1 MERPLEPI
9 FNPRSVAI
17 VGASEVP
24 GKAGERRTRS
34 LLEGGYEGKV
44 FLINPK
50 RDQIFGHK
58 AYPSVA
64 DIPEEVDLVMIVIP
78 PRFIPE
84 AVAQSVKKGAKGIV
98 IITAGL
104 GETGEEGRKIEAEI
118 LRIASEGGAR
128 VIGPN
133 CSGLFSASAR
143 MNLLGVPPIKHGPFS
158 ILAQSG
164 NIIDSL
170 THYGKLRGVGF
181 SKIISAGNAIGVQF
195 HEYIEYLGEDPD
207 TEVILLYLEGIKEGG
222 RLVEVARKV
231 SQKKP
236 IVAIKVGRTK
246 AGARAAASHT
256 GSLAGDDQVV
266 DAALRQ
272 AGIIR
277 VNNVDEL
284 FDVGLCFAGMPLPK
298 GKRVAIFSEGGG
310 DNSIAADNAERAGLE
325 VPILPSET
333 QEKIKP
339 HLLAGMP
346 AHNPIDYGGTAEENP
361 EVIVR
366 VVEALMEEEV
376 VDGLYMT
383 GFFGGFKEIIAP
395 HVAELEEK
403 AAQELVRL
411 VREGGKPLVV
421 HTSFAN
427 EQIKALDILREGGVF
442 VTPSSE
448 RAALCLA
455 HMARFSLRRGEL
467 KRAQGVEIS
476 DADRDRARRIVER
489 IGALGRRNLL
499 ETEAR
504 ELLEAYGVRLPP
516 AVLARTPEEASK
528 AASGVG
534 MPVAMKVVSP
544 KIVHKSDVGGV
555 KLNLADEASVKGAFR
570 EIMERA
576 REVAGDEVEGV
587 LVAPMAPKGQE
598 CIIGMVRDPQFGP
611 VVMFGLGGIFVEV
624 LKDVS
629 FRVVPL
635 TDLDLKEMV
644 EEIRGYPVLQGI
656 RGEPPK
662 DVDALKDIIAR
673 VAQLALEVPEVKE
686 IDLNPVIVHEEGA
699 SIVDARVILA

>member
-1 MERPLEPI
+1 METI
-9 FNPRSVAI
+9 FNPKSVAI

-34 LLEGGYEGKV
+34 LLQGGFQGRV
-44 FLINPK
+44 FPINPK
-50 RDQIFGHK
+50 RDRIFGLP

-64 DIPEEVDLVMIVIP
+64 EVPEEVDLVMIVIP

-84 AVAQSVKKGAKGIV
+84 AVAQSVQKGAKGIV

-104 GETGEEGRKIEAEI
+104 GETGEEGKRIEAEI

-133 CSGLFSASAR
+133 CSGLFSASAK
-143 MNLLGVPPIKHGPFS
+143 MNLLGVPPIKPGPFS

-170 THYGKLRGVGF
+170 THYGRLRGVGF
-181 SKIISAGNAIGVQF
+181 SKIISAGNAIGLQF

-207 TEVILLYLEGIKEGG
+207 TRVILLYLEGIKEGG
-222 RLVEVARKV
+222 RLVEVARQV
-231 SQKKP
+231 SQRKP

-256 GSLAGDDQVV
+256 GALAGDDQVV

-272 AGIIR
+272 AGVIR
-277 VNNVDEL
+277 VANVDEL

-298 GKRVAIFSEGGG
+298 GRRVAIFSEGGG

-325 VPILPSET
+325 VPLLPPEA
-333 QEKIKP
+333 QEKIEP
-339 HLLAGMP
+339 HLLQGMP

-366 VVEALMEEEV
+366 VVEALMEEET
-376 VDGLYMT
+376 VDCLYMT

-403 AAQELVRL
+403 AARELVRL
-411 VREGGKPLVV
+411 VREAGKPLVV

-427 EQIKALDILREGGVF
+427 EPIKALEILREGGIF

-448 RAALCLA
+448 RAAQGLA
-455 HMARFSLRRGEL
+455 QMVRFFLRREEL
-467 KRAQGVEIS
+467 KEARPVEVTGVDSE
-476 DADRDRARRIVER
+476 RARKIIEGVK
-489 IGALGRRNLL
+489 ASGRRNLL

-504 ELLEAYGVRLPP
+504 ELLEVYGVKMPP
-516 AVLARTPEEASK
+516 AVLAESPEEAAE
-528 AASGVG
+528 AASVMGF
-534 MPVAMKVVSP
+534 PVVLKVVSP
-544 KIVHKSDVGGV
+544 QILHKSEVGGV
-555 KLNLADEASVKGAFR
+555 KLDLKGEEEVKDAFE
-570 EIMERA
+570 EIVKRA
-576 REVAGDEVEGV
+576 REVSSEVLGV
-587 LVAPMAPKGQE
+587 LVTPMAPRGQE
-598 CIIGMVRDPQFGP
+598 CIVGLVRDRQFGP
-611 VVMFGLGGIFVEV
+611 VVMFGLGGVFVEV

-635 TDLDLKEMV
+635 MDLDLQEMV
-644 EEIRGYPVLQGI
+644 REIRGYRILEGI

-662 DVDALKDIIAR
+662 DVEALTEIIAR
-673 VAQLALEVPEVKE
+673 VAQMGVDLPEVKE
-686 IDLNPVIVHEEGA
+686 VDLNPVIVHEQGA
-699 SIVDARVILA
+699 TVVDARAILG

>member
-1 MERPLEPI
+1 METI
-9 FNPRSVAI
+9 FNPKSVAI

-24 GKAGERRTRS
+24 GKASERRTRS
-34 LLEGGYEGKV
+34 LLEGGFQGKI
-44 FLINPK
+44 FPINPK
-50 RDQIFGHK
+50 RDRIFGLP

-64 DIPEEVDLVMIVIP
+64 EVPEEVDLVMIVIP

-84 AVAQSVKKGAKGIV
+84 AVAQSVQKGAKGIV

-104 GETGEEGRKIEAEI
+104 GETGEEGKKIEAEI

-133 CSGLFSASAR
+133 CSGLFSASAK
-143 MNLLGVPPIKHGPFS
+143 MNLLGVPPIKPGPFC

-170 THYGKLRGVGF
+170 THYGRLRGVGF
-181 SKIISAGNAIGVQF
+181 SKIISAGNAIGLQF

-207 TEVILLYLEGIKEGG
+207 TRVILLYLEGIKEGG
-222 RLVEVARKV
+222 RLVEVARQV
-231 SQKKP
+231 SQRKP

-256 GSLAGDDQVV
+256 GALAGDDQVV
-266 DAALRQ
+266 DAALKQ
-272 AGIIR
+272 AGVIR
-277 VNNVDEL
+277 VANVDEL

-298 GKRVAIFSEGGG
+298 GRRVAIFSEGGG

-325 VPILPSET
+325 VPLLPPEA

-339 HLLAGMP
+339 HLLQGMP

-366 VVEALMEEEV
+366 VVEALMEEET
-376 VDGLYMT
+376 VDCLYMT

-403 AAQELVRL
+403 AARELVRL
-411 VREGGKPLVV
+411 VREAGKPLVV

-427 EQIKALDILREGGVF
+427 EPIKALEILREGGIF

-448 RAALCLA
+448 RAAQGLA
-455 HMARFSLRRGEL
+455 QMVRFFLRREEL
-467 KRAQGVEIS
+467 KGARPVEVTGIDS
-476 DADRDRARRIVER
+476 ERARRIVE
-489 IGALGRRNLL
+489 GVKASGRRNLL

-504 ELLEAYGVRLPP
+504 ELLEAYGVKMPP
-516 AVLARTPEEASK
+516 AVLAGSPEEAAE
-528 AASGVG
+528 AASVMGFPAVL
-534 MPVAMKVVSP
+534 KVVSP
-544 KIVHKSDVGGV
+544 QILHKSEVGGV
-555 KLNLADEASVKGAFR
+555 KLDLKGEEEVKDAFG
-570 EIMERA
+570 EIVKRA
-576 REVAGDEVEGV
+576 REVSSEVLGV
-587 LVAPMAPKGQE
+587 LVTPMAPRGQE
-598 CIIGMVRDPQFGP
+598 CIVGLVRDRQFGP
-611 VVMFGLGGIFVEV
+611 VVMFGLGGVFVEV

-635 TDLDLKEMV
+635 TDLDLEEMV
-644 EEIRGYPVLQGI
+644 REIRGYSVLEGI
-656 RGEPPK
+656 RGELPK
-662 DVDALKDIIAR
+662 DVGALKDIIAR
-673 VAQLALEVPEVKE
+673 VAQIGLDLPEVKE
-686 IDLNPVIVHEEGA
+686 LDLNPVIVHERGA
-699 SIVDARVILA
+699 SIVDARAIVA

>member
-1 MERPLEPI
+1 LETI
-9 FNPRSVAI
+9 FNPKSVAI

-34 LLEGGYEGKV
+34 LLQGGFQGRV
-44 FLINPK
+44 FPINPK
-50 RDQIFGHK
+50 RDRIFGLP

-64 DIPEEVDLVMIVIP
+64 EVPEEVDLVMIVIP

-84 AVAQSVKKGAKGIV
+84 AVAQSVQKGAKGIV

-104 GETGEEGRKIEAEI
+104 GETGEEGKRIEAEI

-133 CSGLFSASAR
+133 CSGLFSASAK
-143 MNLLGVPPIKHGPFS
+143 MNLLGVPPIKPGPFS

-170 THYGKLRGVGF
+170 THYGRLRGVGF
-181 SKIISAGNAIGVQF
+181 SKIISAGNAIGLQF

-207 TEVILLYLEGIKEGG
+207 TRVILLYLEGIKEGG
-222 RLVEVARKV
+222 RLVEVARQV
-231 SQKKP
+231 SQRKP

-256 GSLAGDDQVV
+256 GALAGDDQVV

-272 AGIIR
+272 AGVIR
-277 VNNVDEL
+277 VANVDEL

-298 GKRVAIFSEGGG
+298 GRRVAIFSEGGG

-325 VPILPSET
+325 VPLLPPEA
-333 QEKIKP
+333 QEKIEP
-339 HLLAGMP
+339 HLLQGMP

-366 VVEALMEEEV
+366 VVEALMEEET
-376 VDGLYMT
+376 VDCLYMT

-403 AAQELVRL
+403 AARELVRL
-411 VREGGKPLVV
+411 VREAGKPLVV

-427 EQIKALDILREGGVF
+427 EPIKALEILREGGIF

-448 RAALCLA
+448 RAAQGLA
-455 HMARFSLRRGEL
+455 QMVRFFLRREEL
-467 KRAQGVEIS
+467 KEARPVEVTGVDSE
-476 DADRDRARRIVER
+476 RARKIIEGVK
-489 IGALGRRNLL
+489 ASGRRNLL

-504 ELLEAYGVRLPP
+504 ELLEAYGVKMPP
-516 AVLARTPEEASK
+516 AVLAESPEEAAE
-528 AASGVG
+528 AASVMGF
-534 MPVAMKVVSP
+534 PVVLKVVSP
-544 KIVHKSDVGGV
+544 QILHKSEVGGV
-555 KLNLADEASVKGAFR
+555 KLDLKGEEEVKDAFE
-570 EIMERA
+570 EIVKRA
-576 REVAGDEVEGV
+576 REVSSEVLGV
-587 LVAPMAPKGQE
+587 LVTPMAPRGQE
-598 CIIGMVRDPQFGP
+598 CIVGLVRDRQFGP
-611 VVMFGLGGIFVEV
+611 VVMFGLGGVFVEV

-635 TDLDLKEMV
+635 MDLDLQEMV
-644 EEIRGYPVLQGI
+644 REIRGYRILEGI

-662 DVDALKDIIAR
+662 DVEALTEIIAR
-673 VAQLALEVPEVKE
+673 VAQMGVDLPEVKE
-686 IDLNPVIVHEEGA
+686 VDLNPVIVHEQGA
-699 SIVDARVILA
+699 TVVDARAILG

>member
-1 MERPLEPI
+1 LETI
-9 FNPRSVAI
+9 FNPKSVAI

-24 GKAGERRTRS
+24 GKASERRTRS
-34 LLEGGYEGKV
+34 LLEGGFQGKI
-44 FLINPK
+44 FPINPK
-50 RDQIFGHK
+50 RDRIFGLP

-64 DIPEEVDLVMIVIP
+64 EVPEEVDLVMIVIP

-84 AVAQSVKKGAKGIV
+84 AVAQSVQKGAKGIV

-104 GETGEEGRKIEAEI
+104 GETGEEGKKIEAEI

-133 CSGLFSASAR
+133 CSGLFSASAK
-143 MNLLGVPPIKHGPFS
+143 MNLLGVPPIKPGPFC

-170 THYGKLRGVGF
+170 THYGRLRGVGF
-181 SKIISAGNAIGVQF
+181 SKIISAGNAIGLQF

-207 TEVILLYLEGIKEGG
+207 TRVILLYLEGIKEGG
-222 RLVEVARKV
+222 RLVEVARQV
-231 SQKKP
+231 SQRKP

-256 GSLAGDDQVV
+256 GALAGDDQVV
-266 DAALRQ
+266 DAALKQ
-272 AGIIR
+272 AGVIR
-277 VNNVDEL
+277 VANVDEL

-298 GKRVAIFSEGGG
+298 GRRVAIFSEGGG

-325 VPILPSET
+325 VPLLPPEA

-339 HLLAGMP
+339 HLLQGMP

-366 VVEALMEEEV
+366 VVEALMEEET
-376 VDGLYMT
+376 VDCLYMT

-403 AAQELVRL
+403 AARELVRL
-411 VREGGKPLVV
+411 VREAGKPLVV

-427 EQIKALDILREGGVF
+427 EPIKALEILREGGIF

-448 RAALCLA
+448 RAAQGLA
-455 HMARFSLRRGEL
+455 QMVRFFLRREEL
-467 KRAQGVEIS
+467 KGARPVEVTGIDS
-476 DADRDRARRIVER
+476 ERARRIVE
-489 IGALGRRNLL
+489 GVKASGRRNLL

-504 ELLEAYGVRLPP
+504 ELLEAYGVKMPP
-516 AVLARTPEEASK
+516 AVLAGSPEEAAE
-528 AASGVG
+528 AASVMGFPAVL
-534 MPVAMKVVSP
+534 KVVSP
-544 KIVHKSDVGGV
+544 QILHKSEVGGV
-555 KLNLADEASVKGAFR
+555 KLDLKGEEEVKDAFG
-570 EIMERA
+570 EIVKRA
-576 REVAGDEVEGV
+576 REVSSEVLGV
-587 LVAPMAPKGQE
+587 LVTPMAPRGQE
-598 CIIGMVRDPQFGP
+598 CIVGLVRDRQFGP
-611 VVMFGLGGIFVEV
+611 VVMFGLGGVFVEV

-635 TDLDLKEMV
+635 TDLDLEEMV
-644 EEIRGYPVLQGI
+644 REIRGYSVLEGI
-656 RGEPPK
+656 RGELPK
-662 DVDALKDIIAR
+662 DVGALKDIIAR
-673 VAQLALEVPEVKE
+673 VAQIGLDLPEVKE
-686 IDLNPVIVHEEGA
+686 LDLNPVIVHERGA
-699 SIVDARVILA
+699 SIVDARAIVA